1 MPIIDYKATAKKE
14 KERFF
19 TLTNI
24 SEKNKA
30 IIKDFL
36 VSYETSRSPARMSLF
51 LRHIRKFL
59 EKTSDVES
67 LIYSA
72 KDHSQEELDKV
83 KQYKLKVDTIFNNLK
98 NEIGLNYYATVV
110 NVSLMLVK
118 NLHNDTLPD
127 SFKQIKRVE
136 KKKQKRHLKSSDMWA
151 WEDGLKASNTTNNI
165 QSKAIIL
172 TQLDAG
178 MRPSEFL
185 DLNYGDVR
193 VLKDV
198 IALEDKATK
207 NDKADPVILYRSV
220 PYFLKWFNNH
230 PTKNP
235 DDPLWLLQNEKSHRK
250 DKYKSN
256 VMRLTYPALNK
267 MIKLMTE
274 KGNIKKPFDFY
285 NLRHSSCY
293 LDKIENLPVE
303 LASKRHRHSTG
314 FFIDTY
320 GRLDVM
326 DTADRYRTHYGIA
339 KENNK
344 EKPKNRTCEMCGYVN
359 EPDKEMCDK
368 CNRPLTLQKAME
380 MQTSPEEA
388 LKSIISNPEMLAQLQ
403 RALNS
408 NKEDLKKTIEKKE
421 KTKS

>member
-1 MPIIDYKATAKKE
+1 MPIIDYKARAKREIINFSELK
-14 KERFF
+14 
-19 TLTNI
+19 TI

-36 VSYETSRSPARMSLF
+36 VSYETSRSSARVSLF

-59 EKTSDVES
+59 EKTPDVES

-72 KDHSQEELDKV
+72 KDHTPKEFEKV
-83 KQYKLKVDTIFNNLK
+83 KEYRLKVDRIFNTLK

-220 PYFLKWFNNH
+220 PYFLKWFNSH

-235 DDPLWLLQNEKSHRK
+235 NDPLWLI
-250 DKYKSN
+250 DKLNADDYKRYG
-256 VMRLTYPALNK
+256 VKRLTYSGLNRK
-267 MIKLMTE
+267 ISLMRE
-274 KGNIKKPFDFY
+274 KADIKKPFDFY

-303 LASKRHRHSTG
+303 LAAKRHRHSTG

-339 KENNK
+339 KENK

-359 EPDKEMCDK
+359 EPDKDMCDK

-403 RALNS
+403 KALS
-408 NKEDLKKTIEKKE
+408 LTPEQRKEELKKRKQSKN
-421 KTKS
+421 